1 LHPGAAHGDKRAMSK
16 PLFLAVDWG
25 TSNLRAWV
33 IADSG
38 EVLAEERF
46 PWGVGKLPPG
56 EPERRLRESVRPVLA
71 AEDLP
76 VLMCGMIGSTL
87 GIVEVPYLDCPAG
100 LDDLSRA
107 LALAPGVEPEGRIA
121 PGLRCRRPNG
131 DPDVMRGEETK
142 ILGWASL
149 DPARR
154 KGRRLLVLPG
164 THAKWALLEG
174 GRIVRFITAM
184 SGELFD
190 LLTRHSVLRTED
202 GPDDPDA
209 FLAGA
214 RIGAQ
219 DGPLAA
225 KLFTARSKVVGG
237 GMPKSAVRDYV
248 SGLLVG
254 DETAHLPSM
263 IGAGDDDNRID
274 LLGDPALCRLYE
286 TALTDRGVEVET
298 HDGDQAVLAGLTAL
312 YRHGVAR

>member
-1 LHPGAAHGDKRAMSK
+1 MPE

-33 IADSG
+33 VGGDGA
-38 EVLAEERF
+38 VLAEERF
-46 PWGVGKLPPG
+46 PWGVGKLPAG
-56 EPERRLRESVRPVLA
+56 EPERRLQESVRPVLN

-87 GIVEVPYLDCPAG
+87 GMVEAPYVDCPAG
-100 LDDLSRA
+100 LADIARSLVRVPDL
-107 LALAPGVEPEGRIA
+107 EPEVRIA
-121 PGLRCRRPNG
+121 PGLRCERPNG

-149 DPARR
+149 DPERG

-164 THAKWALLEG
+164 THAKWALLED
-174 GRIVRFITAM
+174 GRIERFITAM

-190 LLTRHSVLRTED
+190 LLSRHSVLRTED

-214 RIGAQ
+214 RTGAEQ
-219 DGPLAA
+219 GPLAA

-237 GMPKSAVRDYV
+237 GMPKAAVRDYV

-254 DETAHLPSM
+254 DETAHLPAM
-263 IGAGDDDNRID
+263 IGADDDDGCID
-274 LLGDPALCRLYE
+274 LLGEPALCRLYE
-286 TALTDRGVEVET
+286 TALEAQGVRTAV
-298 HDGDQAVLAGLTAL
+298 HDGDEAVLAGLTAL
-312 YRHGVAR
+312 YRQGTGR